1 MKKLGLLLT
10 AFAVFVTLA
19 SAQKTGIIADV
30 LKKSAEDKVTKM
42 QELIGFNDDK
52 AKKLNELEFN
62 FLLDV
67 QKAEN
72 CCLCNKKKRIEKLQ
86 QKRDQGL
93 QQILTRDEY
102 IKYDAVEN
110 ERIKKHPLWAN

>member
-1 MKKLGLLLT
+1 MKKITLLLT
-10 AFAVFVTLA
+10 ALVVFTAMV
-19 SAQKTGIIADV
+19 SAQKSGIITEVLRQSAEGKVVQMKELIKFDDAQAEK
-30 LKKSAEDKVTKM
+30 LKK
-42 QELIGFNDDK
+42 
-52 AKKLNELEFN
+52 LEFA

-86 QKRDQGL
+86 KKRDAEL

-110 ERIKKHPLWAN
+110 KKIKKHPLWAE